1 MPPLEPYSIATK
13 IAFWFL
19 WLICAAFLLL
29 VAYMALLMFTMA
41 PKGFRWMPEWAWILW
56 FSLVILGQGG
66 ILVKLTKQFLRRTL
80 AASLLINRLALTTFA
95 LPFVAVGGCSLF
107 MMSLS

>member
-1 MPPLEPYSIATK
+1 MPPLEPYSITTK

-29 VAYMALLMFTMA
+29 IAYMAFMFTMA
-41 PKGFRWMPEWAWILW
+41 PREFRWMPGGVWILW

-66 ILVKLTKQFLRRTL
+66 ILFKLTKQFLCRTL

>member
-29 VAYMALLMFTMA
+29 VVRMA
-41 PKGFRWMPEWAWILW
+41 PMLMLNIAFWSMPKGGRYYGFHW
-56 FSLVILGQGG
+56 SY
-66 ILVKLTKQFLRRTL
+66 
-80 AASLLINRLALTTFA
+80 
-95 LPFVAVGGCSLF
+95 
-107 MMSLS
+107 

>member
-1 MPPLEPYSIATK
+1 MPPLEPYSISTK

-29 VAYMALLMFTMA
+29 VVRMVPMLNIAFWSMS
-41 PKGFRWMPEWAWILW
+41 KGEAILW

-66 ILVKLTKQFLRRTL
+66 ILFKLTKQFLCRTL

>member
-29 VAYMALLMFTMA
+29 VVRMA
-41 PKGFRWMPEWAWILW
+41 PMLNIAFWSMPKGGAILW

-66 ILVKLTKQFLRRTL
+66 ILFKLTKQFLCRTL